1 MARNLTARFSD
12 QCATVTE
19 DFFQVSIQ
27 QIVFTVEKLI
37 PDSFQKYINNDR
49 TIANGEEIS
58 ADGLKKVKA
67 FVTKGRK
74 AV

>member
-19 DFFQVSIQ
+19 DFFHVSIQ

-37 PDSFQKYINNDR
+37 PGTFQKYINNDR
-49 TIANGEEIS
+49 TIANGVEIS

-67 FVTKGRK
+67 FVTKSRK
-74 AV
+74 AI

>member
-37 PDSFQKYINNDR
+37 PGTFQKYR
-49 TIANGEEIS
+49 TIANGVETS

-67 FVTKGRK
+67 FVTKSRK
-74 AV
+74 AA

>member
-37 PDSFQKYINNDR
+37 PGTFQKYINNDR

>member
-37 PDSFQKYINNDR
+37 PGTFQKYINNDT
-49 TIANGEEIS
+49 TIANGVETS

-67 FVTKGRK
+67 FVTKSWK
-74 AV
+74 AA